1 MHEREFVVF
10 FQSLDQALVAF
21 LGEVLTERHTAGF
34 DTQTPLLRS
43 MIPLRSTYRQAK
55 SATLFALILV

>member
-10 FQSLDQALVAF
+10 FQTLDQVLVAF
-21 LGEVLTERHTAGF
+21 PGEALTERHTAGF
-34 DTQTPLLRS
+34 ATQTPLLRLTTPS
-43 MIPLRSTYRQAK
+43 RSTYRQAK

>member
-10 FQSLDQALVAF
+10 FQSLDQVLVAF

-34 DTQTPLLRS
+34 VTQTPLLR
-43 MIPLRSTYRQAK
+43 
-55 SATLFALILV
+55 